1 MNLVI
6 FGAGEWGRVAY
17 YYYEKEYVIEAF
29 IDNDVRIQG
38 TTVLGVPVFSPDYLL
53 KHNVRV
59 VIANKRHKN
68 EIAKIIPNVFI
79 STLNINNDKQLIK
92 AATFKTAIYEIST
105 SLILLKFLCP

>member
-1 MNLVI
+1 MN
-6 FGAGEWGRVAY
+6 
-17 YYYEKEYVIEAF
+17 
-29 IDNDVRIQG
+29 G
-38 TTVLGVPVFSPDYLL
+38 TP
-53 KHNVRV
+53 
-59 VIANKRHKN
+59 HKN